1 MVCIEIMTPFKIPS
15 SHRRNSRFPAKIA
28 GTLTALVTLFAVTIG
43 IVQPD
48 RAGAYALEGPKWPT
62 GSTVVMQLSLGSAGR
77 TLSDGNTSWN
87 AAVAPALDSWNAVI
101 GNMQFGKVM
110 DSTAAVSSGDRVNS
124 MAFSSTNFG
133 SSFGSSTL
141 AVTTYW
147 FSGST
152 ITEADILFNSNQSW
166 DSYRGSLRSAYDVQR
181 VALHESGHALGLDHS
196 SLSNAI
202 MYAYINNTY
211 QLTSDDISGAQA
223 LYGPAGS
230 TPTPTP
236 TVTPTPAP
244 TATPTPT
251 ATISPTATPTPFPT
265 ATPTPFPTATPTA
278 TPSATPSGTPTPTPE
293 PSQTPTV
300 TVTVSPDVVTGGGT
314 ATFTVSVDNVDPTN
328 AVVVNYTMSGTAVA
342 TPKKKKRA
350 PSAPTTAITIP
361 PGASSASMT
370 VSASVTGRKAKSKS
384 ETVSLM
390 SGSGYIISAP
400 SSATVTFTN

>member
-28 GTLTALVTLFAVTIG
+28 GTLTALVALFAVTIG

-223 LYGPAGS
+223 LYGASTG

-236 TVTPTPAP
+236 TVTPTATPTPAP
-244 TATPTPT
+244 TATPTPTPT

-265 ATPTPFPTATPTA
+265 ATPTA
-278 TPSATPSGTPTPTPE
+278 TPSTTPSVTPTPTPE

-300 TVTVSPDVVTGGGT
+300 TVTVSPDLITGGGT
-314 ATFTVSVDNVDPTN
+314 ATFTVSVSNVDSNN
-328 AVVVNYTMSGTAVA
+328 AVVVNYAMSGTAVA
-342 TPKKKKRA
+342 APKKKKRA

-361 PGASSASMT
+361 AGASSASMSIST
-370 VSASVTGRKAKSKS
+370 SVKGKKSKS

-400 SSATVTFTN
+400 NSATVTFTN

>member
-15 SHRRNSRFPAKIA
+15 SDRRTSRFPAKIA
-28 GTLTALVTLFAVTIG
+28 GTLTALVALFAVTIG

-110 DSTAAVSSGDRVNS
+110 DSSAAVSSGDRVNS

-223 LYGPAGS
+223 LYGASTG
-230 TPTPTP
+230 TPTPTATP
-236 TVTPTPAP
+236 TVTPTATPTPAP
-244 TATPTPT
+244 TATPTPTPT

-265 ATPTPFPTATPTA
+265 ATPTA
-278 TPSATPSGTPTPTPE
+278 TPSTTPSVTPTPTPE

-300 TVTVSPDVVTGGGT
+300 TVTVSPDLITGGGT
-314 ATFTVSVDNVDPTN
+314 ATFTVSVSNVDSNN
-328 AVVVNYTMSGTAVA
+328 AVVVNYAMSGTAVA
-342 TPKKKKRA
+342 APKKKKRA

-361 PGASSASMT
+361 AGASSASMSIST
-370 VSASVTGRKAKSKS
+370 SVKGKKSKS

-400 SSATVTFTN
+400 NSATVTFTN

>member
-1 MVCIEIMTPFKIPS
+1 MTPFKIPS

-28 GTLTALVTLFAVTIG
+28 GTLTALVALFAVTIG

-223 LYGPAGS
+223 LYGASTG

-236 TVTPTPAP
+236 TVTPTATPTPAP

-251 ATISPTATPTPFPT
+251 PTATISPT

-300 TVTVSPDVVTGGGT
+300 TVTVSPDLITGGGT
-314 ATFTVSVDNVDPTN
+314 ATFTVSVSNVDSNN
-328 AVVVNYTMSGTAVA
+328 AVVVNYAMSGTAVA
-342 TPKKKKRA
+342 APKKKKRA

-361 PGASSASMT
+361 AGASSASMSIST
-370 VSASVTGRKAKSKS
+370 SVKGKKSKS

-400 SSATVTFTN
+400 NSATVTFTN